1 MNESDKTAA
10 EIESLRAEVSKL
22 DDENESLRAEVS
34 KLDYENARLRRS
46 LRELAA
52 ATRRDVDAQPG
63 TIVLTEPVA
72 LIDWI
77 AALLSDGDTK
87 ATHEG
92 ARRRTQRI
100 LDTIKGGSFGSFGL
114 LAPTLV
120 PVADGGAT

>member
-10 EIESLRAEVSKL
+10 EIESLRAEV
-22 DDENESLRAEVS
+22 
-34 KLDYENARLRRS
+34 ARCAA
-46 LRELAA
+46 LRERLEGLAKVVRQA
-52 ATRRDVDAQPG
+52 MDAHPG
-63 TIVLTEPVA
+63 AIVAVEPVA